1 MAKSD
6 KPGKKS
12 PAPLSKFIPYR
23 FARISETLSRSTSRR
38 YTHYGVSPPEWRVLA
53 VLTDYGV
60 ASSKLLQEHT
70 SLSKSR
76 VNRTIGRLVAKG
88 FITRKLESADK
99 RQNKISLTAA
109 GKSIFRKV
117 GKIAQETQNEWLH
130 SMSDE
135 EISSLHELLD
145 KLEKNIPAE

>member
-6 KPGKKS
+6 KPGDES
-12 PAPLSKFIPYR
+12 PAPLGRFIPYR
-23 FARISETLSRSTSRR
+23 FARISEALSRSTSRR

-60 ASSKLLQEHT
+60 ASSKFVQEHT

-76 VNRTIGRLVAKG
+76 VNRTLGSLVAKG
-88 FITRKLESADK
+88 FVARQIESADK
-99 RQNKISLTAA
+99 RQNKISLTPA
-109 GKSIFRKV
+109 GTSIFRKV
-117 GKIAQETQNEWLH
+117 GKIAQDTQDEWLD
-130 SMSDE
+130 SLTDA
-135 EISSLHELLD
+135 EISILHQLLD